1 MGAHACNG
9 GEVNELI
16 CLAFLTRMAHA
27 TDVRVT
33 AADPLQRQMRHWSH
47 WQPNAAM
54 QLRLGVA
61 E

>member
-1 MGAHACNG
+1 MVLLGRK
-9 GEVNELI
+9 EEDI
-16 CLAFLTRMAHA
+16 MDSAFLKRMAH
-27 TDVRVT
+27 TPDVRVT
-33 AADPLQRQMRHWSH
+33 DADPLQRQMRHWSH